1 MKKLKTINIKEKPYV
16 EVNERIKHFRSSPQ
30 YKGWSLSTKII
41 FQSETEVW
49 MKATVCDDKGKKVA
63 TGHAYED
70 KRNGFINKT
79 SHVENCETSAW
90 GRALANLGIGIDS
103 QVASYEEVA
112 NARLNQPNKDK
123 NTPPPRKV
131 IHLMVEDANWANVL
145 GYIGQQKKNGKD
157 IETIIQAL
165 KEGYNITS
173 SVKELLTRHYTK
185 K

>member
-16 EVNERIKHFRSSPQ
+16 EVNERIKHFRSSPE

-90 GRALANLGIGIDS
+90 GRALANLGIGVDS

-112 NARLNQPNKDK
+112 NAVLNQGTAPQNITLNINDG
-123 NTPPPRKV
+123 NWEKV
-131 IHLMVEDANWANVL
+131 LKYISTQKTQGKEMEEIVEQL
-145 GYIGQQKKNGKD
+145 IKK
-157 IETIIQAL
+157 
-165 KEGYNITS
+165 YNIAP
-173 SVKELLTRHYTK
+173 SVKGSLTKHYNKTS
-185 K
+185 

>member
-16 EVNERIKHFRSSPQ
+16 EVNERIKHFRSSPE

-112 NARLNQPNKDK
+112 NAVLNQGTAPQNITLNINDG
-123 NTPPPRKV
+123 NWEKV
-131 IHLMVEDANWANVL
+131 LKYISTQKTQGKEMEEIVEQL
-145 GYIGQQKKNGKD
+145 IKK
-157 IETIIQAL
+157 
-165 KEGYNITS
+165 YNIAP
-173 SVKELLTRHYTK
+173 SVKGSLTKHYNKTS
-185 K
+185 

>member
-16 EVNERIKHFRSSPQ
+16 EVNERIKHFRSSPE

-112 NARLNQPNKDK
+112 NAVLNQDNSHKKKDSPK
-123 NTPPPRKV
+123 NIDLNVK
-131 IHLMVEDANWANVL
+131 DANWATVL
-145 GYIGQQKKNGKD
+145 GYIGEQKKRGKD
-157 IETIIQAL
+157 IEAIVKAVEMQ
-165 KEGYNITS
+165 YNVTA
-173 SVKELLTRHYTK
+173 SVKGSLRKHYNKTS
-185 K
+185 

>member
-16 EVNERIKHFRSSPQ
+16 EVNERIKHFRSSPE

-112 NARLNQPNKDK
+112 NAMLNQGTSPQNITLNINDG
-123 NTPPPRKV
+123 NWEKV
-131 IHLMVEDANWANVL
+131 LKYISTQKTQGKEMEEIVEQL
-145 GYIGQQKKNGKD
+145 IKK
-157 IETIIQAL
+157 
-165 KEGYNITS
+165 YNIAP
-173 SVKELLTRHYTK
+173 SVKGSLTKHYNKTS
-185 K
+185 